1 LSLVFTTLPTEDFA
15 YDQQSGGGPIL
26 TNMKPKALDITL
38 IGIIFPVHFGKIGM
52 SLTIRSIV
60 QADAEACGKI
70 GYQAHKIISSAHGYP
85 SEQPSIEFAVGMIKT
100 LLVNPSSRGT
110 LAECNGRILG
120 SIFLHVFPPSPVAA
134 IGPLTVDP
142 SAEGGVG
149 RALMNSVL
157 GEARKRQYDCVRLVQ
172 SPSHVRSFVLYTKCG
187 FTLREPLFL
196 MQGNPI
202 RGSSLSRPAHDVR
215 AAQVDDIPA
224 CNQLCMSVHGFSREM
239 ELRQAIE
246 QDIASLSMDNQGNIA
261 GYAAGIGFFSHAVA
275 KTNEDL
281 KALVSSAPAII
292 GHGLFVPARNA
303 DLMRWLLEAGF
314 RISWPANLM
323 TIGQYNE
330 PSAPYLPSIAY

>member
-1 LSLVFTTLPTEDFA
+1 
-15 YDQQSGGGPIL
+15 
-26 TNMKPKALDITL
+26 
-38 IGIIFPVHFGKIGM
+38 M

-70 GYQAHKIISSAHGYP
+70 GYQAHNIISSAHGYP

-100 LLVNPSSRGT
+100 LLVNPSSWGT

-157 GEARKRQYDCVRLVQ
+157 DEARKRQYHCVRLVQ
-172 SPSHVRSFVLYTKCG
+172 SPSHIRSFVLYTKCG

-202 RGSSLSRPAHDVR
+202 RGSSLSRRAHDVR
-215 AAQVDDIPA
+215 AAQVGDVPA

-246 QDIASLSMDNQGNIA
+246 QGIASLSIDNQGNIA

-275 KTNEDL
+275 KTNENL

-292 GHGLFVPARNA
+292 GHGLFVPARNS
-303 DLMRWLLEAGF
+303 DLMRWLLGAGF